1 MHCVCVGVSPSVS
14 QSVSQLVYPS
24 VCQLVCQSVSLS
36 ASLSISLSVSMSV
49 CLSLCACVC
58 MCTYTY
64 AICLVGLHIVAN
76 RCRSPRSARTCG
88 LHSVPSQA
96 ITCRRVA
103 SPRLGRWRTIARNVI
118 ASRRESC
125 VELFRRNACSF
136 FCGRMKR
143 TFRPKI
149 GCSFVFSAWRRH
161 AAIFS
166 LRCVSAELARR
177 CSMNRWAPHRRCL
190 PCSLHRPSA
199 ARTNENLCELGSGRS
214 EAFLV

>member
-14 QSVSQLVYPS
+14 QSVSLSIRQSASLSACLP
-24 VCQLVCQSVSLS
+24 VCLSVCQSVCL
-36 ASLSISLSVSMSV
+36 SV

-76 RCRSPRSARTCG
+76 RRRAPRSARTCG